1 MSSGVRLIVL
11 GKQGAGKGT
20 QCVRLSHRYAIPH
33 ISTGDMLRAAV
44 RNQTALGKVAGP
56 LMDAGSLLGDDLIM
70 SIVSERLSEPDA
82 ATRGFIL
89 DGVPRT
95 VTQAEL
101 LEEKIGV
108 DGIDCVINLD
118 VPTDDVLQRL
128 VSRRV
133 CGDCG
138 AIYSTNQPPAVNW
151 TCDNCG
157 GQVVQRNDD
166 TAEAILKRL
175 AAYEAE
181 TLPLVGFYQSRGKVV
196 TIDGSRSADHVFEA
210 TVAAIKAATAKS

>member
-1 MSSGVRLIVL
+1 MTSGVRLIVL

-20 QCVRLSHRYAIPH
+20 QCVRLSQRYAIPH

-44 RNQTALGKVAGP
+44 RNQTELGKIAGP

-70 SIVSERLSEPDA
+70 SIVSERLGEADA

-95 VTQAEL
+95 VVQAEL
-101 LEEKIGV
+101 LEEKIGL
-108 DGIDCVINLD
+108 DGIDLVLDLD
-118 VPTDDVLQRL
+118 VATDLVLQRL

-133 CGDCG
+133 CEHCG
-138 AIYSTNQPPAVNW
+138 AIYSTATPPSVNW
-151 TCDNCG
+151 TCDTCG
-157 GQVVQRNDD
+157 GPVVQRKDD
-166 TAEAILKRL
+166 TAEAIMKRL

-181 TLPLVGFYQSRGKVV
+181 TLPLVDFYKSRNKLV
-196 TIDGSRSADHVFEA
+196 TIDGAQDPDVVFA
-210 TVAAIKAATAKS
+210 ACTAAIEAAVNPS

>member
-44 RNQTALGKVAGP
+44 RNQTELGKIAGP
-56 LMDAGSLLGDDLIM
+56 LMDAGTLLGDDLIM
-70 SIVSERLSEPDA
+70 SIVSERLAEPDA

-95 VTQAEL
+95 VIQAEL
-101 LEEKIGV
+101 LEDKIGA
-108 DGIDCVINLD
+108 DGIDCVVNLD
-118 VPTDDVLQRL
+118 VPTEDVLQRL

-133 CGDCG
+133 CDDCG
-138 AIYSTNQPPAVNW
+138 GIYSTNQPPAVNW

-157 GQVVQRNDD
+157 GQVIQRKDD

-181 TLPLVGFYQSRGKVV
+181 TLPLVGFYQERAKLV
-196 TIDGSRSADHVFEA
+196 TIDGSQSADQVFGA
-210 TVAAIKAATAKS
+210 TVAAIKAATKKS

>member
-118 VPTDDVLQRL
+118 VPTDAVLQRL

-196 TIDGSRSADHVFEA
+196 TIDGSRSADHGFEA
-210 TVAAIKAATAKS
+210 TVAAIKAATAKP